1 MPALESLKSQD
12 RLLDRQAA
20 ISIRRQIVNGTMPPE
35 HRLLETELARTLEVS
50 RGTIR
55 SALMQLTAEGLVRQV
70 AFTRWEVAPVSK
82 HEAWE
87 LYTLRA
93 ALEGLAARLA
103 AERANAGNCE
113 PLEAAFVNLEAAATK
128 GVSEETIDADFA
140 LHKALVALSGHS
152 RLVQEHAKL
161 IQQVRFQMTHIGL
174 TARDFHS
181 LLEDHRALKDAV
193 ISGDGKTASVLA
205 ETHNSAEVGRLLAA
219 VADEKPT
226 EKSRERSG

>member
-12 RLLDRQAA
+12 RRLDRQAA
-20 ISIRRQIVNGTMPPE
+20 RSIRRQIVNGGIPPQ
-35 HRLLETELARTLEVS
+35 HRLLETELAGTLEVS

-70 AFTRWEVAPVSK
+70 AFTKWEVAPASK
-82 HEAWE
+82 REAWE

-93 ALEGLAARLA
+93 ALESLAARLA
-103 AERANAGNCE
+103 AERANGDNCE
-113 PLEAAFVNLEAAATK
+113 PLETAFSNLESAVQK
-128 GVSEETIDADFA
+128 DMSEEIIDADFE
-140 LHKALVALSGHS
+140 LHKVLVSLSGHN

-174 TARDFHS
+174 TARNFHS

-193 ISGDGKTASVLA
+193 ISGDAKTASKLA
-205 ETHNSAEVGRLLAA
+205 ESHNSAEVGRLQAA
-219 VADEKPT
+219 VADEKPI
-226 EKSRERSG
+226 EKIRERPG

>member
-20 ISIRRQIVNGTMPPE
+20 ISIRRQIVNGGMPPE

-70 AFTRWEVAPVSK
+70 AFTKWEVTSASK

-93 ALEGLAARLA
+93 ALERLAARLA
-103 AERANAGNCE
+103 AERATADNCE
-113 PLEAAFVNLEAAATK
+113 PLETAFANLEAAARE
-128 GVSEETIDADFA
+128 GVSEEIIDADFE
-140 LHKALVALSGHS
+140 LHKVLVALSGHR
-152 RLVQEHAKL
+152 RLMQEHAKL

-174 TARDFHS
+174 TARNFQS
-181 LLEDHRALKDAV
+181 LLEDHRALKDAI
-193 ISGDGKTASVLA
+193 ISGDAETASKLA
-205 ETHNSAEVGRLLAA
+205 ESHNSAEVGRLLAA
-219 VADEKPT
+219 VAEEKPI
-226 EKSRERSG
+226 EKSRESPG